1 MFYCII
7 TSRVENP
14 QVRALAQEN
23 NMLIVEL
30 NFAGF
35 HFSREIPDLR
45 HSSLRS
51 GRLGQRAM
59 QWRLPHLRHPHA
71 A

>member
-1 MFYCII
+1 
-7 TSRVENP
+7 
-14 QVRALAQEN
+14 
-23 NMLIVEL
+23 MLIVEL

-45 HSSLRS
+45 HKSLRS
-51 GRLGQRAM
+51 GRFGQRAM
-59 QWRLPHLRHPHA
+59 QWRLPQLRHPHA